1 VPPQT
6 DGHRTCAP
14 LTERRDETSSQ
25 KLWTDGACE
34 ELHHQTALG
43 SGELWHAIPWFTPT
57 PNQKKV

>member
-43 SGELWHAIPWFTPT
+43 SGELWHAIP
-57 PNQKKV
+57 